1 MHQPSDSGAAA
12 APGGRRGTHRHPFQ
26 RRRVLRCAGA
36 ALAAAALLA
45 VLLVLVRAGW
55 APLARLDLGWTA
67 GLHRYA
73 VRHPVWTASVQTLAD
88 LGAPWVL
95 RTLLGAVALWQWALG
110 ARVLA
115 AWTAAQ
121 ALAAWLAAGAG
132 RELIGRVGPRF
143 ADPVAAG
150 PDGTFPSGPA
160 LTSAVACGA
169 LLALV
174 WPRADRAVRAVAGT
188 AAAVT
193 VLGAGWSG
201 VALGTHWPSDVL
213 AAWLA
218 AVALPAGVTLAV
230 ELWLP
235 GRLGRDVRLLRRR
248 TRPRVQRVLA
258 PPLPLPLPESA
269 PERDPGRP

>member
-12 APGGRRGTHRHPFQ
+12 APGGRRETHRHPFQ

-36 ALAAAALLA
+36 ALAGAALCA
-45 VLLVLVRAGW
+45 VLLVLVRTGW
-55 APLARLDLGWTA
+55 TPLARLDSGWTA

-73 VRHPVWTASVQTLAD
+73 VRHPVWTAAVQTLAD

-95 RTLLGAVALWQWALG
+95 RTLLGAVALWQWVLG

-121 ALAAWLAAGAG
+121 ALVAWLAAGAG
-132 RELIGRVGPRF
+132 RELIDRAGPRF
-143 ADPVAAG
+143 ADPVALG
-150 PDGTFPSGPA
+150 PGGTFPSGPA
-160 LTSAVACGA
+160 LASAVACGA

-193 VLGAGWSG
+193 VLGVGWSG
-201 VALGTHWPSDVL
+201 IALGTHWPSDVL

-218 AVALPAGVTLAV
+218 AVAVPTGVTLAV

-235 GRLGRDVRLLRRR
+235 GRLGRDALLLRRR

-258 PPLPLPLPESA
+258 PPLPGSA
-269 PERDPGRP
+269 PERDPGRS